1 MKHSA
6 SSSFWAAYD
15 VLPENIRALADKSFA
30 LLKPGVTIEQARR
43 ELTRLMPRMGEMYP
57 DIAPSMRLTDFLSQV
72 RAGIVIHPMRDDVVG
87 GFGNVALIAA
97 SAGVLLFAIASGAVL
112 LARG

>member
-30 LLKPGVTIEQARR
+30 LLKQDPAHPSVRLKPVGRYRSARVGLHYRALGV
-43 ELTRLMPRMGEMYP
+43 PVDG
-57 DIAPSMRLTDFLSQV
+57 
-72 RAGIVIHPMRDDVVG
+72 GIVWFWI
-87 GFGNVALIAA
+87 
-97 SAGVLLFAIASGAVL
+97 GAHTDYE
-112 LARG
+112 RIIRR